1 MEVINVYPEYD
12 GEGYDCEGYDGTDI
26 HSIHFLTEKLMMLRQ
41 IKLLTV
47 VKMCIQMR

>member
-1 MEVINVYPEYD
+1 MINVYPEYD

-26 HSIHFLTEKLMMLRQ
+26 HKYTFPHRKTYDVEA